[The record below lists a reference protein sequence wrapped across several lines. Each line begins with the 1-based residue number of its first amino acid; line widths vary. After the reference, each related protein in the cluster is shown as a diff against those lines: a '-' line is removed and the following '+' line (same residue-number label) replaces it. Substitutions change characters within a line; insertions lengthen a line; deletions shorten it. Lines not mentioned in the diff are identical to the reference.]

1 MSLNF
6 PDAPSIGQ
14 IYPPTPVDGISTY
27 TWDGEKWTVR
37 HNAPP
42 SNSLPLMDGAADG
55 GISDAYSRED
65 HVHPTDSSRAAASA
79 VLMKTGGQTITGGFL
94 FTPAPL
100 AAGNITINALLGNYQ
115 YIANN
120 GPFTIN
126 SATSDCAIDLMVT
139 NSGTAGAITFSGF
152 TIGTNTG
159 DLLTT
164 ANGDR
169 FIISFRRINAISTY
183 VVKALQ

>member
-14 IYPPTPVDGISTY
+14 IYPSPPVDGVSTY

-37 HNAPP
+37 LNSSP
-42 SNSLPLMDGAADG
+42 SNSLPLMNGAADG

-65 HVHPTDSSRAAASA
+65 HVHPTDSTRLA
-79 VLMKTGGQTITGGFL
+79 VAGGQTITGGFL
-94 FTPAPL
+94 FAPAPL

-126 SATSDCAIDLMVT
+126 SATKDCAIDLMVT
-139 NSGTAGAITFSGF
+139 NSATAGAITFSGF

>member
-1 MSLNF
+1 L
-6 PDAPSIGQ
+6 APA
-14 IYPPTPVDGISTY
+14 T
-27 TWDGEKWTVR
+27 
-37 HNAPP
+37 
-42 SNSLPLMDGAADG
+42 
-55 GISDAYSRED
+55 
-65 HVHPTDSSRAAASA
+65 
-79 VLMKTGGQTITGGFL
+79 
-94 FTPAPL
+94 L

-120 GPFTIN
+120 GAFTIN